1 MDTFTHC
8 LLLYIINVNF
18 FRFNVNFF
26 EQNDATHNEVHQKL
40 GESYYD
46 HQKWSKAAKCFE
58 QVKAGSGCT
67 EKLIDCYFKSEQW
80 QQMID
85 LGKYSKRRSEH
96 REWSSVVKIS
106 IPPPSFK
113 PVLLSLYRSPLL

>member
-1 MDTFTHC
+1 MRSSFLH
-8 LLLYIINVNF
+8 F
-18 FRFNVNFF
+18 FRYGDK
-26 EQNDATHNEVHQKL
+26 ERQNDATHNEVHQKL

-85 LGKYSKRRSEH
+85 LGKYFKAKRA
-96 REWSSVVKIS
+96 S
-106 IPPPSFK
+106 IA
-113 PVLLSLYRSPLL
+113 